1 MSKEDD
7 NDEKLYHESM
17 QNAYILIT
25 KKLSFNDLFEYNGCS
40 LPFAP
45 KKRCL
50 IRYLTI

>member
-1 MSKEDD
+1 MSKKND
-7 NDEKLYHESM
+7 NDEELYHESM

-40 LPFAP
+40 LPFPP
-45 KKRCL
+45 KKKYL